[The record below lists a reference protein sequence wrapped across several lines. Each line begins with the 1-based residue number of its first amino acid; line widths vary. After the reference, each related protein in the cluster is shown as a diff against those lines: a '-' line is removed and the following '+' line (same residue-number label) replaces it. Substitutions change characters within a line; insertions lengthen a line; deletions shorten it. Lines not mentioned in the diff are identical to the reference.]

1 MSARKLQIIEAAMRC
16 FARKGF
22 HATSIQEIV
31 DELGMAKGSIY
42 FYFKGKEELLLAVIW
57 HFVERMMAE
66 LAVLPDERQLGPR
79 EQFRRQLIR
88 HFEYF
93 QNNWEFLMMLMQE
106 PQVNIGQEQK
116 SKLLHELRDR
126 LLMWKRQ
133 YIVAI
138 YGETA
143 AAYGR
148 DGAHLLSGML
158 NEIMH
163 TCLLE
168 KRNIKGDRLGDYLL
182 DRLDDVMAGFAGR
195 GATPL
200 MDDEGKKRGLDGE
213 YVAALREF
221 VRIVDQSGP
230 DELEPERRSDLLE
243 AAGRLIEEIGQ
254 PIPDRIIARSLY
266 AYLKALCLPAWLA
279 RLEAAGAMLKLEP

>member
-1 MSARKLQIIEAAMRC
+1 MSNRKNQIIEAAMRC

-42 FYFKGKEELLLAVIW
+42 FYFKGKEELLIAVIW

-66 LAVLPDERQLGPR
+66 MTVLPEERQLGPR
-79 EQFRRQLIR
+79 EQFKLQLVR
-88 HFEYF
+88 HFDYF

-106 PQVNIGQEQK
+106 PQANIGQEQK
-116 SKLLHELRDR
+116 SKMLHELRHR

-133 YIVAI
+133 YIEAI
-138 YGETA
+138 YGESA
-143 AAYGR
+143 VPYAS

-168 KRNIKGDRLGDYLL
+168 KRKMKGDRVGGYLL
-182 DRLDDVMAGFAGR
+182 ERLDDLMAAFIER
-195 GATPL
+195 RSPPL
-200 MDDEGKKRGLDGE
+200 MKDEERRSGLDEE
-213 YVAALREF
+213 YIAPLLEF
-221 VRIVDQSGP
+221 VRLVERSGAEELAP
-230 DELEPERRSDLLE
+230 DRRADLLE
-243 AAGRLIEEIGQ
+243 ASGRLIEELGQ
-254 PIPDRIIARSLY
+254 PIPDRIVVRSLY
-266 AYLKALCLPAWLA
+266 SYLKALCLPVWLD
-279 RLEAAGAMLKLEP
+279 RLEAAGAKLKLE

>member
-1 MSARKLQIIEAAMRC
+1 MSARKHQIIEAAMRC

-57 HFVERMMAE
+57 HFVEQMMAE
-66 LAVLPDERQLGPR
+66 LAVLPNERQLGPR
-79 EQFRRQLIR
+79 EQFRLQLVR
-88 HFEYF
+88 HFDYF
-93 QNNWEFLMMLMQE
+93 RNNWEFLMMLMQE

-116 SKLLHELRDR
+116 SKLLHELRHR

-138 YGETA
+138 YGEA
-143 AAYGR
+143 VAAYGQ

-158 NEIMH
+158 NEVMH
-163 TCLLE
+163 TCLLD
-168 KRNIKGDRLGDYLL
+168 KRKMKGERVGDYLL
-182 DRLDDVMAGFAGR
+182 ERLDDMMAGFIER
-195 GATPL
+195 GSAPL
-200 MDDEGKKRGLDGE
+200 MDDEETKHGLDNE

-221 VRIVDQSGP
+221 VKDVEQSGP
-230 DELEPERRSDLLE
+230 EELEPERRADLLE

-254 PIPDRIIARSLY
+254 PIPDRILARSLY
-266 AYLKALCLPAWLA
+266 AYLKALCLPAWRA